1 MLLYNH
7 KEQNKRRNTKMTN
20 YNIYNMQTDELIG
33 TVKADNINEAEY
45 KATGKFTEYNSN
57 EMYALKAE

>member
-1 MLLYNH
+1 
-7 KEQNKRRNTKMTN
+7 MTN